1 MPYHT
6 AAATAT
12 AAAAHCAHCRCDAGR
27 RGRYR
32 RGAALLLLQRMLRL
46 VGRLNGGGQI
56 EEALL
61 LDALARAHVRD
72 VIEVCRG
79 GDELGPA
86 IGATVRKRGSKWV
99 L

>member
-32 RGAALLLLQRMLRL
+32 RGAALLQRMLCL
-46 VGRLNGGGQI
+46 VGRLNRGGQI